1 MNNQFYVSFYTA
13 GIVLKLSADFSIA
26 WSIKYGTTPSG
37 LAVNEADDFLV
48 VGFSVVV
55 GTNGHLA
62 KINTSNGDIIDV
74 YTSGSAFDYIVYMQ
88 IKHGLIS

>member
-13 GIVLKLSADFSIA
+13 GIVVKLSADLSFVWAIN
-26 WSIKYGTTPSG
+26 YGIIPSG
-37 LAVNEADDFLV
+37 LAVNEADDFLL